1 MIFNLPRPSF
11 GPSSWDFDGS
21 ALFEPDGSDFELAL
35 LSSGTLTLRVGIPNA
50 DVYLINAGAH
60 GGDGGRT
67 GDISGG
73 PGGSGGRHVL
83 LPNVSV
89 PAGTYTVSIGTDG
102 DVETALGSL
111 FSVPASA
118 AFQAGGAG
126 GSSGY
131 DGNVLPG
138 AGSAGLEPW
147 PDGPSFCLPGVLFG
161 PGGGGGGSHDQRGVN
176 VHDTG
181 GAGGAGGTLD
191 SVSVSGG
198 AGGSLSSLNGK
209 AATAPGGGGGGGMG
223 YTTSG
228 PAYHSGTGGAGAS
241 GAILIRKHK
250 EATA

>member
-21 ALFEPDGSDFELAL
+21 SLFEPDGSGFELAL

-60 GGDGGRT
+60 GSDGGRT

-73 PGGSGGRHVL
+73 SGGSGGRHVL
-83 LPNVSV
+83 LSNVSV
-89 PAGTYTVSIGTDG
+89 PAGTYAVQIGTDG
-102 DVETALGSL
+102 SVETALGSL
-111 FSVPASA
+111 FSVPANA
-118 AFQAGGAG
+118 ASQAGGVG
-126 GSSGY
+126 GASGY
-131 DGNVLPG
+131 DGNVTPG
-138 AGSAGLEPW
+138 AGAGGLEPW
-147 PDGPSFCLPGVLFG
+147 ADGPSLCLPGVLFG

-176 VHDTG
+176 VHDAG
-181 GAGGAGGTLD
+181 GAGGAGGTMD
-191 SVSVSGG
+191 GATVSGG
-198 AGGSLSSLNGK
+198 TGGSLSSVNGK

-228 PAYHSGTGGAGAS
+228 PSYHSGLGGAGAS

-250 EATA
+250 EVSP